1 LEGCHGGLATA
12 SGGPVRSID
21 TVADAAEDA
30 DRPRL
35 EDPTTMRPRPLAALA
50 AVLALSLAACGGRPE
65 TQPQGEATKPAPA
78 PRSAGVVNIYNWSDY
93 ITPETLERFTRETG
107 IRVVYDVYDS
117 DEVLEAK
124 LVTGNTGYDLVFP
137 SLPFAQR
144 HIAAGLY
151 GQLDKEKLPSLG
163 NLYPDIV
170 AAVGAEADPGN
181 AYLVPYM
188 WGTTGL
194 GFNVAKV
201 RERLGDVELDTWAIL
216 FDPANAAKL
225 ADCGISVIDESQEA
239 FAAALFHAGRDP
251 NGASPEDIEAVRA
264 AFAAI
269 RPHIRYFHSSKYIED
284 LANGEICLAVGYNG
298 DVLQAA
304 ARAEEAGNG
313 IEIGYAIPREGAMR
327 WIDSMAIPSDAPNR
341 DNAHR
346 FIEFILQPDVIAP
359 ISDYVNYANANRAAT
374 PLVSEAVREDP
385 GIYPSEEV
393 MARLVSPR
401 KLPEDQNRA
410 RVRAWTSIKS
420 GR

>member
-1 LEGCHGGLATA
+1 M
-12 SGGPVRSID
+12 
-21 TVADAAEDA
+21 
-30 DRPRL
+30 RPRL
-35 EDPTTMRPRPLAALA
+35 LAALA
-50 AVLALSLAACGGRPE
+50 AALALSLAACGGREEPQSDGE
-65 TQPQGEATKPAPA
+65 TAKPAPA
-78 PRSAGVVNIYNWSDY
+78 ARSAGVVNIYNWSDY

-151 GQLDKEKLPSLG
+151 SQLDKEKLPSLG

-170 AAVGAEADPGN
+170 AAIGDEADPGN

-201 RERLGDVELDTWAIL
+201 RERLGDIELDTWAIL

-239 FAAALFHAGRDP
+239 FAAALFHVGRNP
-251 NGASPEDIEAVRA
+251 NAASPDDIEAVRA

-313 IEIGYAIPREGAMR
+313 VAIGYAIPREGAMR
-327 WIDSMAIPSDAPNR
+327 WIDSMAIPADAPNR

-346 FIEFILQPDVIAP
+346 FIEFILQPDVIAA
-359 ISDYVNYANANRAAT
+359 ISDYVNYANANQAAT
-374 PLVSEAVREDP
+374 PLVAEAVREDP
-385 GIYPSEEV
+385 GVYPSGEV

-401 KLPEDQNRA
+401 KLSEDQTRA

>member
-1 LEGCHGGLATA
+1 
-12 SGGPVRSID
+12 
-21 TVADAAEDA
+21 
-30 DRPRL
+30 
-35 EDPTTMRPRPLAALA
+35 MRPRPLAALA
-50 AVLALSLAACGGRPE
+50 TALALVLAACGGRH
-65 TQPQGEATKPAPA
+65 EAEPGAKTTTPAPA
-78 PRSAGVVNIYNWSDY
+78 APQESGVVNIYNWSDY
-93 ITPETLERFTRETG
+93 ITPETLERFTKETG

-137 SLPFAQR
+137 SLHFAQR

-151 GQLDKEKLPSLG
+151 SQLDKSKLPSLG
-163 NLYPDIV
+163 NLYPDIL

-201 RERLGDVELDTWAIL
+201 RERLGDIELDSWSTL

-239 FAAALFHAGRDP
+239 FAAALFYAGRDP
-251 NGASPEDIEAVRA
+251 NGVTPEDIESVRET
-264 AFAAI
+264 FGAI
-269 RPHIRYFHSSKYIED
+269 RPYIRYFHSSKYIDD
-284 LANGEICLAVGYNG
+284 LANGEICLALGYNG

-313 IEIGYAIPREGAMR
+313 VEIGYVIPREGAIR

-341 DNAHR
+341 ENAHR
-346 FIEFILQPDVIAP
+346 FIEFLLQPDVIAP
-359 ISDYVNYANANRAAT
+359 ISDYVNYANANQAAT
-374 PLVSEAVREDP
+374 PLVSEAVRNDP

-393 MARLVSPR
+393 MARLVTP
-401 KLPEDQNRA
+401 KTLPEDLNRA

-420 GR
+420 GRS

>member
-1 LEGCHGGLATA
+1 
-12 SGGPVRSID
+12 
-21 TVADAAEDA
+21 
-30 DRPRL
+30 
-35 EDPTTMRPRPLAALA
+35 MRPRPLAALA
-50 AVLALSLAACGGRPE
+50 AALALGLAACGGRPE
-65 TQPQGEATKPAPA
+65 PQSVAGEGETAPPTA
-78 PRSAGVVNIYNWSDY
+78 RAGVVNVYNWSDY

-151 GQLDKEKLPSLG
+151 AELDKTKLPSLD

-181 AYLVPYM
+181 RHLVPYM

-194 GFNVAKV
+194 GFNVQKV
-201 RERLGDVELDTWAIL
+201 RERLGDVALDTWAIL

-225 ADCGISVIDESQEA
+225 ADCGISILDESQEA
-239 FAAALFHAGRDP
+239 FAAALFFLGRDP
-251 NGASPEDIEAVRA
+251 NGAGPEDLEAVRA
-264 AFAAI
+264 AYAAI
-269 RPHIRYFHSSKYIED
+269 RPHVRYFHSSKYIED
-284 LANGEICLAVGYNG
+284 LANGEICLALGYNG

-313 IEIGYAIPREGAMR
+313 VEIGYAIPREGAIR
-327 WIDSMAIPSDAPNR
+327 WIDSMAIPADAPNK

-346 FIEFILQPDVIAP
+346 FIEFLLQPDVIAP
-359 ISDYVNYANANRAAT
+359 ISDYVNYANANQAAT
-374 PLVSEAVREDP
+374 PLVSAAVREDP
-385 GIYPSEEV
+385 GVYPPAET
-393 MARLVSPR
+393 MARLVTPR
-401 KLPEDQNRA
+401 KLPEEQNRA

>member
-1 LEGCHGGLATA
+1 
-12 SGGPVRSID
+12 
-21 TVADAAEDA
+21 
-30 DRPRL
+30 
-35 EDPTTMRPRPLAALA
+35 MRPRPLALLAAALA
-50 AVLALSLAACGGRPE
+50 LGLAACGGQQE
-65 TQPQGEATKPAPA
+65 PQTTSATAEGPGNTAPA
-78 PRSAGVVNIYNWSDY
+78 ATSPADAGVLNIYNWSDY

-107 IRVVYDVYDS
+107 VKVVYDVYDS

-124 LVTGNTGYDLVFP
+124 LVTGNSGYDLVFP

-151 GQLDKEKLPSLG
+151 GQLDSSKLPG
-163 NLYPDIV
+163 RRNLYPDIL
-170 AAVGAEADPGN
+170 AAAGATADPGN

-201 RERLGDVELDTWAIL
+201 RERLGDIPLDSWSIL

-225 ADCGISVIDESQEA
+225 ADCGISMIDESQEA

-251 NGASPEDIEAVRA
+251 NGASPEDIEVVRA

-269 RPHIRYFHSSKYIED
+269 RPYIRYFHSSKYIED

-313 IEIGYAIPREGAMR
+313 IEIGFAIPREGATR
-327 WIDSMAIPSDAPNR
+327 WIDSMAIPADAPNR

-346 FIEFILQPDVIAP
+346 FIEFMLQPDVIAP
-359 ISDYVNYANANRAAT
+359 ISDYVNYANANKAAT
-374 PLVSEAVREDP
+374 PLVSAAVRDDP
-385 GIYPSEEV
+385 GVYPSEEV
-393 MARLVSPR
+393 LARLISPQT
-401 KLPEDQNRA
+401 LPEDLNRA

-420 GR
+420 GK

>member
-1 LEGCHGGLATA
+1 M
-12 SGGPVRSID
+12 
-21 TVADAAEDA
+21 
-30 DRPRL
+30 RL
-35 EDPTTMRPRPLAALA
+35 RPLAALA
-50 AVLALSLAACGGRPE
+50 AALTLALAACGGQSDSTSNNAAADSTAEP
-65 TQPQGEATKPAPA
+65 GSAATASAPPAD
-78 PRSAGVVNIYNWSDY
+78 AGVLNIYNWSDY

-107 IRVVYDVYDS
+107 IKVVYDVYDS

-124 LVTGNTGYDLVFP
+124 LVTGNSGYDLVFP

-151 GQLDKEKLPSLG
+151 GQLDASKLPSRG

-170 AAVGAEADPGN
+170 AAVAATADPGN

-201 RERLGDVELDTWAIL
+201 RERLGDVPLDTWSIL

-239 FAAALFHAGRDP
+239 FAAALLHAGRDP
-251 NGASPEDIEAVRA
+251 NGASPEDIEVVRA

-304 ARAEEAGNG
+304 ARAEEVGNG
-313 IEIGYAIPREGAMR
+313 VEIGFAIPREGAMR
-327 WIDSMAIPSDAPNR
+327 WVDSMAIPSDAPNR

-346 FIEFILQPDVIAP
+346 FIEFMLQPDVIAP
-359 ISDYVNYANANRAAT
+359 ISDYVNYANANKAAT
-374 PLVSEAVREDP
+374 PLVAASVREDAGVYP
-385 GIYPSEEV
+385 GDEV
-393 MARLVSPR
+393 LARLVSPQT
-401 KLPEDQNRA
+401 LPEDLNRA

-420 GR
+420 GK

>member
-1 LEGCHGGLATA
+1 
-12 SGGPVRSID
+12 
-21 TVADAAEDA
+21 
-30 DRPRL
+30 
-35 EDPTTMRPRPLAALA
+35 MRIRPLAALA
-50 AVLALSLAACGGRPE
+50 AALILTLAACGRQPE
-65 TQPQGEATKPAPA
+65 PTSQPATDAAAESGKAPA
-78 PRSAGVVNIYNWSDY
+78 EAAPADAGVVNIYNWSDY

-107 IRVVYDVYDS
+107 IKVVYDVYDS

-124 LVTGNTGYDLVFP
+124 LVTGNSGYDLVFP

-151 GQLDKEKLPSLG
+151 GQLDLSKLPGRS
-163 NLYPDIV
+163 NLYPDIL
-170 AAVGAEADPGN
+170 AATGATADPGN

-201 RERLGDVELDTWAIL
+201 RERLGDIPLDTWSIL
-216 FDPANAAKL
+216 FDPAKASKL

-251 NGASPEDIEAVRA
+251 NGASPEDIEVVRA

-269 RPHIRYFHSSKYIED
+269 RPYIRYFHSSKYIED

-313 IEIGYAIPREGAMR
+313 IEIGFAIPREGATR

-346 FIEFILQPDVIAP
+346 FIEFMLQPEVIAP
-359 ISDYVNYANANRAAT
+359 ISDYVNYANANKAAT
-374 PLVSEAVREDP
+374 PLVSAAVRDDP
-385 GIYPSEEV
+385 GVYPADEV
-393 MARLVSPR
+393 LARLVSPQT
-401 KLPEDQNRA
+401 LPEDLNRA

-420 GR
+420 GK

>member
-1 LEGCHGGLATA
+1 
-12 SGGPVRSID
+12 
-21 TVADAAEDA
+21 
-30 DRPRL
+30 
-35 EDPTTMRPRPLAALA
+35 MRPRPLALLAAALA
-50 AVLALSLAACGGRPE
+50 LGLAACGGQQE
-65 TQPQGEATKPAPA
+65 PQTTSATAEGPGNTAPA
-78 PRSAGVVNIYNWSDY
+78 ATSPADAGVLNIYNWSDY

-107 IRVVYDVYDS
+107 VKVVYDVYDS

-124 LVTGNTGYDLVFP
+124 LVTGNSGYDLVFP

-151 GQLDKEKLPSLG
+151 GQLDSSKLPGRS
-163 NLYPDIV
+163 NLYPDIL
-170 AAVGAEADPGN
+170 AAAGATADPGN

-201 RERLGDVELDTWAIL
+201 RERLGDIPLDSWSIL

-225 ADCGISVIDESQEA
+225 ADCGISMIDESQEA

-251 NGASPEDIEAVRA
+251 NGASPEDIEVVRA
-264 AFAAI
+264 TFAAI
-269 RPHIRYFHSSKYIED
+269 RPYIRYFHSSKYIED

-313 IEIGYAIPREGAMR
+313 IEIGFAIPREGATR
-327 WIDSMAIPSDAPNR
+327 WIDSMAIPADAPNR

-346 FIEFILQPDVIAP
+346 FIEFMLQPDVIAP
-359 ISDYVNYANANRAAT
+359 ISDYVNYANANKAAT
-374 PLVSEAVREDP
+374 PLVSAAVRDDP
-385 GIYPSEEV
+385 GVYPSEEV
-393 MARLVSPR
+393 LARLISPQT
-401 KLPEDQNRA
+401 LPEDLNRA

-420 GR
+420 GK